1 MSTRGRLCAL
11 PFALRGPETAG
22 NDRVLVGVRQSVAEK
37 SLTRSVNLI
46 LSCVAM
52 LAATLLAYELTPH
65 RLMARTHDVFDV
77 NAHIPM
83 AFGEWKALPGSGA
96 IRPPPGGLEAEVYN
110 QEAFRAYADKEGH
123 IVFFVVAYGESQSD
137 RLQLHHPEVCYTA
150 QGLGVT
156 RPTTAKF
163 AWSPSAP
170 PIAMTRLLA
179 TREDRL
185 EPISY
190 WMRIGY
196 DVTTSNWAR
205 NALKLG
211 YGLRGWIP
219 DGALFRVS
227 TVGLPADLS
236 FKVQDKFI
244 RDLLKEVPPET
255 RAFMVGD
262 PSRALLG
269 S

>member
-1 MSTRGRLCAL
+1 MSTRGRPCAL

-22 NDRVLVGVRQSVAEK
+22 NDRVLAGVRQSVAEK

-52 LAATLLAYELTPH
+52 LAATLLAYQLTPH

-150 QGLGVT
+150 QGFRVT

-205 NALKLG
+205 NELKLG

-244 RDLLKEVPPET
+244 RELLQEVPAET

-262 PSRALLG
+262 PSKALLG